1 MDINEFP
8 RGQLNPTI
16 LSCLVS
22 GDKYGY
28 EIIEEIKAKTGIEI
42 KQPSLA
48 KLIWRQTT
56 ENL

>member
-42 KQPSLA
+42 KQPSLYRG
-48 KLIWRQTT
+48 L
-56 ENL
+56 